1 MYKTARPY
9 GFSMYTKCCVIN
21 FWSIESTEL
30 VLATARHLTLYLTT
44 LWEGRGFSETS
55 AVECL
60 EYRNSMFTLCL
71 GLPLLRTYIHT
82 HHWCLLYTVISSQ
95 KWPVSLAVGHMTQ
108 RDVIFVVVVACLILH
123 RKWYGTFCVD
133 HIPGSPCVLIIIY
146 TSFALSIWN
155 CFDLLL
161 VFHANSYPLMHD
173 CVQMIG
179 RIEFV
184 HNKNFIH
191 RDIKPDNF
199 LMGIGRHCNKVH
211 MQYLHT

>member
-1 MYKTARPY
+1 
-9 GFSMYTKCCVIN
+9 
-21 FWSIESTEL
+21 
-30 VLATARHLTLYLTT
+30 
-44 LWEGRGFSETS
+44 
-55 AVECL
+55 
-60 EYRNSMFTLCL
+60 
-71 GLPLLRTYIHT
+71 
-82 HHWCLLYTVISSQ
+82 
-95 KWPVSLAVGHMTQ
+95 MTQ
-108 RDVIFVVVVACLILH
+108 CDVIFVVVVACLILH

-155 CFDLLL
+155 CFDLL
-161 VFHANSYPLMHD
+161 HANSYPLMHD

-199 LMGIGRHCNKVH
+199 LMGIGRHCNKVYI
-211 MQYLHT
+211 QYLRNVYLHVPLCVLYSRMVVMCMCMLPVLLTQMM